1 MTPPLALIFDLDDT
15 LIRAYA
21 NRDAAW
27 RDHLAGYAAA
37 LHPHDTVHVAD
48 TISSH
53 AARFW
58 RDPDVYDR
66 GGHDLEA
73 ARRTIVSAA
82 FRDLAIDAR
91 SLAAEIAD
99 AFTAKR
105 KQGYELFEDTL
116 PVLTRLKDSGIKLGL
131 LTNGGR
137 DSQRAKLER
146 FALSA
151 YFDYIGISEE
161 IGHAKPDAAIF
172 ELALSALDATAAN
185 AWMVGDHLEWDIAGA
200 QAVGMAGVWFNPND
214 APLPANPL
222 PDHVITDLGQLP
234 DLLQNA

>member
-1 MTPPLALIFDLDDT
+1 MATPSALIFDLDDT

-21 NRDAAW
+21 NRGAAW
-27 RDHLAGYAAA
+27 RDHLAEYAAA

-48 TISSH
+48 IISSS

-58 RDPDVYDR
+58 RDPEVFDR

-73 ARRTIVSAA
+73 ARRTIVGAA
-82 FRDLAIDAR
+82 FRELAIDAP
-91 SLAAEIAD
+91 SLVTEIAD

-105 KQGYELFEDTL
+105 KQGYELFADTL
-116 PVLTRLKDSGIKLGL
+116 PVLTRLKNGGIKLGL

-146 FALSA
+146 FALSD

-172 ELALSALDATAAN
+172 ERALTALDATAAN

-200 QAVGMAGVWFNPND
+200 QAVGMSAIWFNPD
-214 APLPANPL
+214 MTTAPAGST
-222 PDHVITDLGQLP
+222 PDYVITNLGQLP